1 MNGNSETIAEPT
13 VDSGWGYCTDDCKGD
28 RKKTDLTK
36 PIQSGVGVWS
46 TDYLQITNID
56 VLQGA
61 DCLTMCKKSPLVPHP
76 QVPVR
81 GINSTKVM
89 DLDKQVDL
97 ESNSFIEKGSLVSSL
112 LTFTLLVSILLLLFL
127 QCLIFQFCTSP
138 TIFPLTPSSLLLLFQ
153 LCVSSALRWP
163 QDPKETPSLLLC
175 LLRARSK
182 HDFPQTQI
190 SFEGLETSTLG
201 GKKIELG

>member
-28 RKKTDLTK
+28 RKKTELTK
-36 PIQSGVGVWS
+36 PMQSGVGVWS

-61 DCLTMCKKSPLVPHP
+61 DCLTMCKNSTLVPHP
-76 QVPVR
+76 QVLVR

-97 ESNSFIEKGSLVSSL
+97 ESS
-112 LTFTLLVSILLLLFL
+112 TFH
-127 QCLIFQFCTSP
+127 
-138 TIFPLTPSSLLLLFQ
+138 FPVQ
-153 LCVSSALRWP
+153 
-163 QDPKETPSLLLC
+163 
-175 LLRARSK
+175 
-182 HDFPQTQI
+182 
-190 SFEGLETSTLG
+190 
-201 GKKIELG
+201 